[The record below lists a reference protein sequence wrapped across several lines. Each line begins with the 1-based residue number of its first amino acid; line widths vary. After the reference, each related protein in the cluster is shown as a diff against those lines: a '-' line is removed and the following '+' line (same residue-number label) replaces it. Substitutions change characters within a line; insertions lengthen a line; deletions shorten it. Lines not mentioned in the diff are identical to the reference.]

1 MSTVVTHQHGQAR
14 SVKIWVDE
22 NARRWPAQALRGFNA
37 ALVPISPTVWNMT
50 LAGDVLG
57 GGLFQSVALL
67 PNGLSIEITHSQVES
82 FSFTQLPVDPLTWSY
97 VVARCPWVA
106 AMPLVP
112 TYEIVSAA
120 AFDIETDCIIGL
132 LRREGG
138 HTPIFYSQVAGGHNW
153 PIEMVKGTL
162 GLKQFIDFDFSH
174 YGTGNGDFLA
184 VTNTTLRASR
194 VVPAGIRRNRQTSA
208 PLVEDYFKLVVDAQP
223 SLTPIAAPLDI
234 VRVQY
239 TLTLR
244 RVGVAFTIVDSGV
257 VSVSLAGPG
266 TGLLNIFDEQIDLD
280 TLLGSSTA
288 EFQDGDIVELVL
300 RRLGLD
306 AADTYLADIR
316 VTAVRLEYVK
326 IAPGTD
332 F

>member
-138 HTPIFYSQVAGGHNW
+138 HTPIFYSQVAGGHSW
-153 PIEMVKGTL
+153 PLEDVRATE
-162 GLKQFIDFDFSH
+162 GLRQQIDFDYSVLEPLNGNRLAPGGAEELTASRRIPYSIRRYRYSTQAISH
-174 YGTGNGDFLA
+174 LQLSLWARALGGPFFGNA
-184 VTNTTLRASR
+184 TLRASLEFR
-194 VVPAGIRRNRQTSA
+194 SDGAAIGALWTHSETLVLATGTTRRFFVDVDIDDTAFLAALADDWDVGGDGYFHLTISRDADTY
-208 PLVEDYFKLVVDAQP
+208 PDFMLVDCASIEFCMARP
-223 SLTPIAAPLDI
+223 
-234 VRVQY
+234 
-239 TLTLR
+239 
-244 RVGVAFTIVDSGV
+244 GVAF
-257 VSVSLAGPG
+257 
-266 TGLLNIFDEQIDLD
+266 
-280 TLLGSSTA
+280 
-288 EFQDGDIVELVL
+288 
-300 RRLGLD
+300 
-306 AADTYLADIR
+306 
-316 VTAVRLEYVK
+316 
-326 IAPGTD
+326 
-332 F
+332 